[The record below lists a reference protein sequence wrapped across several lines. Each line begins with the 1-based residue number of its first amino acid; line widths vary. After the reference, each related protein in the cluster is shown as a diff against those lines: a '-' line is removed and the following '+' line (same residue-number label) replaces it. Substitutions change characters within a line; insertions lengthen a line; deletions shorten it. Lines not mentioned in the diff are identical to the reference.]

1 MAMLSPD
8 YTLASVHIVM
18 RKISKIVFIVNIIS
32 TILFLAFYGYMI
44 YSRINDSI
52 ANTVIYSLMGT
63 ILIVSL
69 IFDIIFY
76 KNSKID
82 MNFLEKRKMA
92 SDKKIKTEIVTIV
105 KTIVKIAS
113 LVYATYELIA
123 VDSGTMKLLTL
134 ILSYILFAIQII
146 IYFIAATINNYYNY
160 LYIGFSKDIDELALI
175 LHPLSKEEI
184 REANKQLMSDRDK
197 EILEE
202 IEEQRKIDEKVS
214 KKNIDLKINM
224 ANNGEKDTKG
234 RLKRDVI
241 ETATGLAPFT
251 KIGRA
256 IKAKKVKKYDNEEK

>member
-92 SDKKIKTEIVTIV
+92 SNKKIKTEIVTIV

-160 LYIGFSKDIDELALI
+160 LYVGFSKDLDEI
-175 LHPLSKEEI
+175 NQIIHPFSVEE
-184 REANKQLMSDRDK
+184 REANRQLRTERAK
-197 EILEE
+197 EIFKE
-202 IEEQRKIDEKVS
+202 IEEQRQLDEKVS
-214 KKNIDLKINM
+214 RINKDIKINI
-224 ANNGEKDTKG
+224 ANNGKKNKKG
-234 RLKRDVI
+234 RLIRDGF
-241 ETATGLAPFT
+241 EAATGLAPFT
-251 KIGRA
+251 KIRRA
-256 IKAKKVKKYDNEEK
+256 IRAKKVKKYDNEEK